1 MKVGVGSVAQAG
13 LQSVFGTSVVPST
26 KLNMTSETIVAG
38 VEKGDEANLIAKKTR
53 NQADVLAYSVDGGLD
68 GILRPEMADWLFHA
82 ALGKK
87 TGTVYTLADP
97 NADLPVSTLV
107 ISRGGV
113 VKTYPDM
120 TIRSLTITAPA
131 QDYVRFTIDFIGVKE
146 LKAGDT
152 GAQTVQSINFTLP
165 SYKCVA
171 AELFYGE
178 AETDPD
184 ELTQKLCVEDCTLTI
199 DNGLEEAPAT
209 YCTGLYKGRPV
220 PGLRSVTT
228 DFNIP
233 YSDNVEA
240 FKQAYLMDEEGPTV
254 ALKLTFSNGNPDEN
268 VEIYLPNLAVMSAD
282 SNVDGQG
289 IIDSSVT
296 GEALSVGDAEP
307 ITVTVNHA
315 A

>member
-13 LQSVFGTSVVPST
+13 LQNAFGTTVTPDVL
-26 KLNMTSETIVAG
+26 LNMTSESIVAE

-53 NQADVLAYSVDGGLD
+53 DQADVLAFNVNGGLS
-68 GILRPEMADWLFHA
+68 GILRPEMADWLFQA

-87 TGTVYTLADP
+87 SDNVYTLADP
-97 NADLPVSTLV
+97 NTDLPVSTLV

-120 TIRSLTITAPA
+120 TIRSLTISAPA
-131 QDYVRFTIDFIGVKE
+131 QDYVRFDIDFIGVKE

-152 GAQTVQSINFTLP
+152 GAKTVQSIAFTLP

-171 AELFYGE
+171 AELFYGA
-178 AETDPD
+178 AETDPA
-184 ELTQKLCVEDCTLTI
+184 ELTDKFCVEDCTLTI

-209 YCTGLYKGRPV
+209 YCSGLYKGRPV

-233 YSDNVEA
+233 YADNVEA
-240 FKQAYLMDEEGPTV
+240 FKQSYLMDEDGPTV
-254 ALKLTFSNGNPDEN
+254 ALLLKFSNGNPDEN
-268 VEIYLPNLAVMSAD
+268 IEIYIPNLAVMSAD
-282 SNVDGQG
+282 SNIDGQG
-289 IIDSSVT
+289 IIDSAVS
-296 GEALSVGDAEP
+296 GEALSIGDAEP
-307 ITVTVNHA
+307 ITVTVNHEE
-315 A
+315 